1 METLSIA
8 VMALALLV
16 GGRALLV
23 QIAGF
28 HGATITVLLAIGVAL
43 VLAFRRSFSAGGP
56 LARLASARDAAFL
69 AAIGAAIAFVVAPAR
84 WSLGATIVGI
94 EIGLAVE
101 LLARLVPPAEQPAP
115 PSLKP

>member
-1 METLSIA
+1 VETLSIA

-94 EIGLAVE
+94 EIGL
-101 LLARLVPPAEQPAP
+101 LARLVPPAEQPAP